1 MDYKTV
7 PACVYTKPELASV
20 GLTEEQAKQKGVDYK
35 VGKFPLIYNGK
46 SLIMNDTEGFIK
58 IIADKNM
65 KRY

>member
-20 GLTEEQAKQKGVDYK
+20 GLTEEQAKEKGIDYK

-46 SLIMNDTEGFIK
+46 SLIMNDTG
-58 IIADKNM
+58 DL
-65 KRY
+65 